1 MYNHFNR
8 HFKSYNEVIIVF
20 VKCNNISNDE
30 KLNVTYRLI
39 IILLF
44 QHKK

>member
-1 MYNHFNR
+1 MQCTIILTDT
-8 HFKSYNEVIIVF
+8 YNELIVVF
-20 VKCNNISNDE
+20 VKCNNILNDD
-30 KLNVTYRLI
+30 KLNVMYRLI